1 MERFLGGNPNF
12 VRIPFFHKFFL
23 FFFNFSSYFHF
34 DIFWDACFFLMCLL
48 SVSVSLKE
56 TKSGF
61 IYLKLSFCGEQKN
74 MICFL

>member
-34 DIFWDACFFLMCLL
+34 DIFWDACFFFNVFVKCF
-48 SVSVSLKE
+48 SFTQGDKVGVYRFE
-56 TKSGF
+56 T
-61 IYLKLSFCGEQKN
+61 E
-74 MICFL
+74 FLG